1 MSGSVHSLHS
11 RRSSG
16 AAADPLLAGRT
27 RSRDRL
33 RLLAEAIEG
42 EILPRLVAGY
52 EEPARSGRNKPDPRR
67 LGGGEFAG
75 RAWSD
80 LHLCLPDADP
90 PTPAQEAARDL
101 SFAATPQAA
110 IDLATLVM
118 RDDWPDD
125 HGPGIVAHVAAA
137 IAEKGLESVC
147 LDLLAPAARHLGD
160 LWSEDI
166 CSFTD
171 VTIGLMRLQSALLAV
186 TVPALG
192 LASGA
197 DGRRTLLLAP
207 LPGEQHTFGLTMVA
221 GFFERAG
228 WDVTLIAQGA
238 AESGAPDRIEA
249 AVRANWYGVVGLSAG
264 STVQL
269 AGLPRFLPRLRA
281 ISRNPDLAIM
291 LGGPIFVAQPEL
303 ARELGADTTAANG
316 AHAVQV
322 AEELIAPRKA
332 ARTATG

>member
-11 RRSSG
+11 RRSSS
-16 AAADPLLAGRT
+16 AEAEPLLAGRA

-42 EILPRLVAGY
+42 EIVPRLVAGY
-52 EEPARSGRNKPDPRR
+52 EEPAGSNQGTPNRRKPR
-67 LGGGEFAG
+67 GGTA
-75 RAWSD
+75 AA

-101 SFAATPQAA
+101 AFAATPQAA
-110 IDLATLVM
+110 TDLAALVM
-118 RDDWPDD
+118 RDGGPDD
-125 HGPGIVAHVAAA
+125 GAASIFAHIAAA
-137 IAEKGLESVC
+137 IADQGLESVC

-160 LWSEDI
+160 LWCEDL

-186 TVPALG
+186 TVPPTG
-192 LASGA
+192 QASGS

-207 LPGEQHTFGLTMVA
+207 VPGQPHPFGLTMVA

-228 WDVTLIAQGA
+228 WDVTQISQGA
-238 AESGAPDRIEA
+238 GEAVEA
-249 AVRANWYGVVGLSAG
+249 AVRASWFGVVGLSAG

-269 AGLPRFLPRLRA
+269 AGLTRLLPRLRA

-332 ARTATG
+332 ARVATG